1 MTTDNSDDR
10 YTQFYDERGNGPD
23 VIRMDVEPM
32 PTVIERNCHLVFARS
47 EDDDFHATRFVPGGY
62 RLDDRSSQWLMG
74 RLMLWMSGQ
83 LVFTGYKDAARN
95 LPGPIDVAGIV
106 AGIPDALRVEL
117 RDALTAAIDAPRLA
131 ARATAEVVASDEFDD
146 DAHVYLLRTTDGE
159 WGVRFVDDSGRRKV
173 VADWHTGPDAERT
186 ARADYADARNK
197 AICICGAEVGE
208 DEIDRSGDEPQC
220 PKCVAAAVEAFK
232 ATKFTCVPLDGPGY
246 PGGCG
251 WVGTGADIA
260 DTSDGEPFMCP
271 ACDHLTVEE
280 ISK

>member
-10 YTQFYDERGNGPD
+10 YTQFYDERGDGPD

-47 EDDDFHATRFVPGGY
+47 EDDNFHATRFVPGGY

-131 ARATAEVVASDEFDD
+131 ARATPTVAM
-146 DAHVYLLRTTDGE
+146 AHGGVELIQTTANE
-159 WGVRFVDDSGRRKV
+159 WGVRYDPGAPVEWTDE
-173 VADWHTGPDAERT
+173 PT
-186 ARADYADARNK
+186 ARAEFVRESRIGKKN
-197 AICICGAEVGE
+197 
-208 DEIDRSGDEPQC
+208 
-220 PKCVAAAVEAFK
+220 
-232 ATKFTCVPLDGPGY
+232 
-246 PGGCG
+246 
-251 WVGTGADIA
+251 
-260 DTSDGEPFMCP
+260 
-271 ACDHLTVEE
+271 
-280 ISK
+280 SK

>member
-1 MTTDNSDDR
+1 MTTISIFNGKERDKR
-10 YTQFYDERGNGPD
+10 YA
-23 VIRMDVEPM
+23 ILLWHDVE
-32 PTVIERNCHLVFARS
+32 TGRDTIA
-47 EDDDFHATRFVPGGY
+47 
-62 RLDDRSSQWLMG
+62 RLDE
-74 RLMLWMSGQ
+74 
-83 LVFTGYKDAARN
+83 TDAAT
-95 LPGPIDVAGIV
+95 
-106 AGIPDALRVEL
+106 L
-117 RDALTAAIDAPRLA
+117 RDALTAWLDAPRLA

-232 ATKFTCVPLDGPGY
+232 AQPMRCTRCDWT
-246 PGGCG
+246 
-251 WVGTGADIA
+251 GTGADVA
-260 DTSDGEPFMCP
+260 DDPEACPKCTYYSVEDIDTAKEPGQ
-271 ACDHLTVEE
+271 
-280 ISK
+280 